1 MVYDLPAIDNSWRPS
16 LAEVDRR
23 VPGNS
28 ALSIDAQ
35 KGEFHLAAQK
45 GTDKPD
51 EVKTLKELIESR
63 LPRRELVDVLI
74 DMDHRTDF
82 LRHFLHYG
90 AGESR
95 LPAAERRRNA
105 LGALIAIGP
114 QRMAVAS
121 GLRVREISEVAD
133 WYLSADALKAASID
147 LVNYASRL
155 PLSRV
160 YGRGASCSAD
170 GVRFYVPVNLL
181 AADYSHVLHGR
192 GVTLYAHTADNCLR
206 LHQQPIPC
214 RLREAAFVLD
224 GLLEHDTELD
234 PRTCYTDT
242 HGYTEIV
249 MATAALLG
257 FELAP
262 RIRDIHDQTLYKL
275 DHSQHYPHLDPILT
289 GAIKA
294 HRITPA
300 WDEVVRLVASMSA
313 RVVSP

>member
-1 MVYDLPAIDNSWRPS
+1 MR
-16 LAEVDRR
+16 
-23 VPGNS
+23 
-28 ALSIDAQ
+28 
-35 KGEFHLAAQK
+35 
-45 GTDKPD
+45 
-51 EVKTLKELIESR
+51 R
-63 LPRRELVDVLI
+63 LPQCFSEAAPKTVLDLAKRETEVTIRL
-74 DMDHRTDF
+74 
-82 LRHFLHYG
+82 
-90 AGESR
+90 AG
-95 LPAAERRRNA
+95 
-105 LGALIAIGP
+105 
-114 QRMAVAS
+114 
-121 GLRVREISEVAD
+121 
-133 WYLSADALKAASID
+133 
-147 LVNYASRL
+147 
-155 PLSRV
+155 
-160 YGRGASCSAD
+160 
-170 GVRFYVPVNLL
+170 
-181 AADYSHVLHGR
+181 
-192 GVTLYAHTADNCLR
+192 TADNCLR

-313 RVVSP
+313 RVVSPP